1 LGGLFKDS
9 KSIKKKSGSLQS
21 DGFTTFIP
29 TIGDGLMYQFQ
40 QWGDLPEKKL
50 TDTEV
55 DELIKRS
62 EVTVNFVLHDDS
74 KTKKEREQGR
84 KDLELIKVV
93 KDTWKKNS
101 LHPNFVSKVMKV
113 ITGIYQK
120 VFFV

>member
-1 LGGLFKDS
+1 MGGLFKDS
-9 KSIKKKSGSLQS
+9 KSIKEKSGSLQS

-29 TIGDGLMYQFQ
+29 TIGDCLMYQFQ
-40 QWGDLPEKKL
+40 QWGNLQEKKL
-50 TDTEV
+50 TDKQV

-62 EVTVNFVLHDDS
+62 EVTVTFVLHDDS
-74 KTKKEREQGR
+74 KTEKEREQGR

-93 KDTWKKNS
+93 KDTWKRNS

-113 ITGIYQK
+113 ITGTYQK

>member
-1 LGGLFKDS
+1 MGGLFKDS
-9 KSIKKKSGSLQS
+9 KSIKEKSDSLQS
-21 DGFTTFIP
+21 AGFTTFIP

-40 QWGDLPEKKL
+40 QWGNLQEKKL
-50 TDTEV
+50 TDKQV

-62 EVTVNFVLHDDS
+62 EVTVTFVLHDDS
-74 KTKKEREQGR
+74 KTEKEREQGR

-93 KDTWKKNS
+93 KDTWKRNS

-113 ITGIYQK
+113 ITGTYQK

>member
-1 LGGLFKDS
+1 
-9 KSIKKKSGSLQS
+9 
-21 DGFTTFIP
+21 
-29 TIGDGLMYQFQ
+29 MYQFQ
-40 QWGDLPEKKL
+40 QWENLQEKKL
-50 TDTEV
+50 TDKQV

-62 EVTVNFVLHDDS
+62 EVTVTFVLHDDS
-74 KTKKEREQGR
+74 KTEKEREQGR

-93 KDTWKKNS
+93 KDTWKRNS

>member
-1 LGGLFKDS
+1 
-9 KSIKKKSGSLQS
+9 
-21 DGFTTFIP
+21 
-29 TIGDGLMYQFQ
+29 MYQFQ